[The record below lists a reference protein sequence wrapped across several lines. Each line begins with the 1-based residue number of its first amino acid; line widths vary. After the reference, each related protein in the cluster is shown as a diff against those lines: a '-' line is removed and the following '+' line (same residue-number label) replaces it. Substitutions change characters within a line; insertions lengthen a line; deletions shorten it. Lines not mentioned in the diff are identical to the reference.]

1 MIDMH
6 YDLLSVLYYCY
17 LRNDFRYVKEL
28 QGYFND
34 KNVHGLVANLYF
46 MSEEEMQREMKGRKI
61 DVVEMFKI
69 STELF
74 RKYFPNLD
82 VVFSIEGCDFIKNI
96 DELRKLYELGLR
108 SILLV
113 WNNKN
118 KYGGGTYA
126 TGGLT
131 EEGKKFIWE
140 AINLGITIDLSH
152 MNRETFEDTVS
163 ILKEAKNKSLNPKVI
178 VSHSDVYELFNHP
191 RNITDEQIKMLKEF
205 KPVMGLVSYA
215 MFLTDKDEEIE
226 VLKDKYLN
234 HIKHVID
241 ILGIDCVGIS
251 SDDMEYDSIL
261 LGNPVEK
268 IIFPYKDLKKE
279 IYNLLIKEFSIE
291 EVNKIMELNIKN
303 KLFEEV

>member
-34 KNVHGLVANLYF
+34 RNVYGIVANLYF

-74 RKYFPNLD
+74 RKYFPDLN

-205 KPVMGLVSYA
+205 KPVMGLVSYS

-241 ILGIDCVGIS
+241 ILGINCVGIS

-261 LGNPVEK
+261 LDNPVEN

>member
-34 KNVHGLVANLYF
+34 RNVHGIVANLYF

-74 RKYFPNLD
+74 RKYFPDLD

-191 RNITDEQIKMLKEF
+191 RNITGEQIKMLKEF
-205 KPVMGLVSYA
+205 KPVMGLVSYS

-241 ILGIDCVGIS
+241 ILGINCVGIS
-251 SDDMEYDSIL
+251 SDDMEYDRIL
-261 LGNPVEK
+261 LGNPVEN

>member
-61 DVVEMFKI
+61 DVVEMFKL

-96 DELRKLYELGLR
+96 DELTKLHELGLR

-140 AINLGITIDLSH
+140 AISLGIAIDLSH

-163 ILKEAKNKSLNPKVI
+163 ILKDAKNKSLNPKVI

-205 KPVMGLVSYA
+205 KPVMGLVSYS
-215 MFLTDKDEEIE
+215 MFMTDKDEEME

-268 IIFPYKDLKKE
+268 IIFPYKHLKRE
-279 IYNLLIKEFSIE
+279 IYNLLIKEFTEE
-291 EVNKIMELNIKN
+291 EVDKIMELNIKN

>member
-205 KPVMGLVSYA
+205 KPVMGLVSYS

-241 ILGIDCVGIS
+241 ILGINCVGIS
-251 SDDMEYDSIL
+251 SDDMKYDSIL
-261 LGNPVEK
+261 LGNPVEN

>member
-191 RNITDEQIKMLKEF
+191 RNITGEQIKMLKEF

-241 ILGIDCVGIS
+241 ILGINCVGIS

-261 LGNPVEK
+261 LGNPVEN

>member
-34 KNVHGLVANLYF
+34 RNVHGIVANLYF

-74 RKYFPNLD
+74 RKYFPDLN

-241 ILGIDCVGIS
+241 ILGINCVGIS

-261 LGNPVEK
+261 LGNPVEN

>member
-28 QGYFND
+28 QRYFND
-34 KNVHGLVANLYF
+34 RNVHGIVANLYF

-74 RKYFPNLD
+74 RKYFPDLN

-205 KPVMGLVSYA
+205 KPVMGLVSYS

-241 ILGIDCVGIS
+241 ILGINCVGIS

-261 LGNPVEK
+261 LGNPVEN

>member
-34 KNVHGLVANLYF
+34 RNVYGIVANLYF
-46 MSEEEMQREMKGRKI
+46 MSEEAMQREMKGRKI

-74 RKYFPNLD
+74 RKYFPDLN

-205 KPVMGLVSYA
+205 KPVMGLVSYS

-241 ILGIDCVGIS
+241 ILGINCVGIS

-261 LGNPVEK
+261 LGNPVEN

>member
-34 KNVHGLVANLYF
+34 RNVHGIVANLYF

-74 RKYFPNLD
+74 RKYFPDLN

-191 RNITDEQIKMLKEF
+191 RNITGEQIKMLKEF

-261 LGNPVEK
+261 LGNPVEN

>member
-34 KNVHGLVANLYF
+34 KNVHGIVANLYF

-74 RKYFPNLD
+74 RKYFPDLN

-205 KPVMGLVSYA
+205 KPVMGLVSYS

-241 ILGIDCVGIS
+241 ILGINCVGIS

-261 LGNPVEK
+261 LGNPVEN

>member
-205 KPVMGLVSYA
+205 KPVMGLVSYS
-215 MFLTDKDEEIE
+215 MFMTDKDEEIE

-268 IIFPYKDLKKE
+268 IIFPYKHLKRE
-279 IYNLLIKEFSIE
+279 IYNLLIKEFTEE

>member
-34 KNVHGLVANLYF
+34 RNVHGIVANLYF

-74 RKYFPNLD
+74 RKYFPDLN

-205 KPVMGLVSYA
+205 KPVMGLVSYS

-241 ILGIDCVGIS
+241 ILGINCVGIS

>member
-74 RKYFPNLD
+74 RKYFPDLD

-191 RNITDEQIKMLKEF
+191 RNITGEQIKMLKEF

-241 ILGIDCVGIS
+241 ILGINCVGIS

-261 LGNPVEK
+261 LGNPVEN

>member
-34 KNVHGLVANLYF
+34 RNVHGIVANFYF

-74 RKYFPNLD
+74 RKYFPDLN

-191 RNITDEQIKMLKEF
+191 RNITGEQIKMLKEF

-241 ILGIDCVGIS
+241 ILGINCVGIS

-261 LGNPVEK
+261 LGNPVEN

>member
-34 KNVHGLVANLYF
+34 RNVHGIVANLYF

-74 RKYFPNLD
+74 RKYFPDLD

-152 MNRETFEDTVS
+152 MNRETFEDIVS

-178 VSHSDVYELFNHP
+178 VSHSDVYDLFNHP

-205 KPVMGLVSYA
+205 KPVMGLVSYS

-241 ILGIDCVGIS
+241 ILGINCVGIS

>member
-34 KNVHGLVANLYF
+34 RNVHGIVANLYF

-74 RKYFPNLD
+74 RKYFPDLD

-241 ILGIDCVGIS
+241 ILGINCVGIS

-261 LGNPVEK
+261 LGNPVEN

>member
-34 KNVHGLVANLYF
+34 RNVHGIVANLYF

-74 RKYFPNLD
+74 RKYFPDLD

-205 KPVMGLVSYA
+205 KPVMGLVSYS

-241 ILGIDCVGIS
+241 ILGINCVGIS

-261 LGNPVEK
+261 LGNPVEN

>member
-34 KNVHGLVANLYF
+34 RNVHGIVANLYF
-46 MSEEEMQREMKGRKI
+46 MSEEEMQREIKGRKI

-74 RKYFPNLD
+74 RKYFPDLD

-205 KPVMGLVSYA
+205 KPVMGLVSYS

-241 ILGIDCVGIS
+241 ILGINCVGIS

-261 LGNPVEK
+261 LGNPVEN

>member
-34 KNVHGLVANLYF
+34 RNVHGIVANLYF
-46 MSEEEMQREMKGRKI
+46 MSEEEMQREMKGLKI

-74 RKYFPNLD
+74 RKYFPDLD

-205 KPVMGLVSYA
+205 KPVMGLVSYS

-241 ILGIDCVGIS
+241 ILGINCVGIS

-261 LGNPVEK
+261 LGNPVEN

>member
-28 QGYFND
+28 QRYFND
-34 KNVHGLVANLYF
+34 RNVHGIVANLYF

-74 RKYFPNLD
+74 RKYFPDLN

-241 ILGIDCVGIS
+241 ILGINCVGIS

-261 LGNPVEK
+261 LGNPVEN

>member
-61 DVVEMFKI
+61 DVVEMFKL

-205 KPVMGLVSYA
+205 KPVMSLVSYS
-215 MFLTDKDEEIE
+215 MFMTDKDEEME

-268 IIFPYKDLKKE
+268 IIFPYKHLKRE
-279 IYNLLIKEFSIE
+279 IYNLLIKEFTEE
-291 EVNKIMELNIKN
+291 EVDKIMELNIKN

>member
-74 RKYFPNLD
+74 RKYFPDLN

-191 RNITDEQIKMLKEF
+191 RNITGEQIKMLKEF

-261 LGNPVEK
+261 LGNPVEN

>member
-34 KNVHGLVANLYF
+34 RNVHGIVANLYF

-205 KPVMGLVSYA
+205 KPVMGLVSYS

-241 ILGIDCVGIS
+241 ILGINCVGIS

-261 LGNPVEK
+261 LGNPVEN

>member
-34 KNVHGLVANLYF
+34 RNVHGIVANLYF

-74 RKYFPNLD
+74 RKYFPDLN

-205 KPVMGLVSYA
+205 KPVMGLVSYS

-241 ILGIDCVGIS
+241 ILGINCVGIS

-261 LGNPVEK
+261 LGNPVEN

>member
-61 DVVEMFKI
+61 DVVEMFKL

-82 VVFSIEGCDFIKNI
+82 VVFSIEGCDFLKNI

-191 RNITDEQIKMLKEF
+191 RNITDEQIKMLKAF

-241 ILGIDCVGIS
+241 ILGINCVGIS
-251 SDDMEYDSIL
+251 SDDMKYDSIL
-261 LGNPVEK
+261 LGNPVEN
-268 IIFPYKDLKKE
+268 IIFPYKDLKK
-279 IYNLLIKEFSIE
+279 
-291 EVNKIMELNIKN
+291 
-303 KLFEEV
+303 

>member
-34 KNVHGLVANLYF
+34 KNVHGLVANFYF

-191 RNITDEQIKMLKEF
+191 RNITGEQIKMLKEF

-241 ILGIDCVGIS
+241 ILGINCVGIS

-261 LGNPVEK
+261 LGNPVEN

>member
-74 RKYFPNLD
+74 RKYFPDLD

-205 KPVMGLVSYA
+205 KPVMGLVSYS
-215 MFLTDKDEEIE
+215 MFLTDKDEKIE

>member
-74 RKYFPNLD
+74 RKYFPDLD

-205 KPVMGLVSYA
+205 KPVMGLVSYS

-241 ILGIDCVGIS
+241 ILGINCVGIS

-261 LGNPVEK
+261 LGNPVEN

>member
-205 KPVMGLVSYA
+205 KPVMGLVSYS

-241 ILGIDCVGIS
+241 ILGINCVGIS

>member
-34 KNVHGLVANLYF
+34 KNVHGLVANFYF

-96 DELRKLYELGLR
+96 DELRNLYELGLR

-205 KPVMGLVSYA
+205 KPVMGLVSYS

-241 ILGIDCVGIS
+241 ILGINCVGIS

-261 LGNPVEK
+261 LGNPVEN

>member
-61 DVVEMFKI
+61 DVVEMFKL

-205 KPVMGLVSYA
+205 KPVMGLVSYS
-215 MFLTDKDEEIE
+215 MFMTDKDEEIE

-251 SDDMEYDSIL
+251 SDDMEYDSIS

-268 IIFPYKDLKKE
+268 IIFPYKLLKRE
-279 IYNLLIKEFSIE
+279 IYNLLIKEFTEE

>member
-191 RNITDEQIKMLKEF
+191 RNITDEQIKMLKAF
-205 KPVMGLVSYA
+205 KPVMGLVSYS
-215 MFLTDKDEEIE
+215 MFLTDKDEKIE

>member
-131 EEGKKFIWE
+131 EEGKNFIWE

-205 KPVMGLVSYA
+205 KPVMGLVSYS

-241 ILGIDCVGIS
+241 ILGINCVGIS

>member
-34 KNVHGLVANLYF
+34 RNVHGIVANLYF

-61 DVVEMFKI
+61 DVVEMFKL

-205 KPVMGLVSYA
+205 KPVMGLVSYS

-241 ILGIDCVGIS
+241 ILGINCVGIS

-261 LGNPVEK
+261 LDNPVEN

>member
-74 RKYFPNLD
+74 RKYFPDLD

-205 KPVMGLVSYA
+205 KPVMGLVSYS
-215 MFLTDKDEEIE
+215 MFLTDKDEKIE

-241 ILGIDCVGIS
+241 ILEIDCVGIS
-251 SDDMEYDSIL
+251 SDDMEYDS
-261 LGNPVEK
+261 N
-268 IIFPYKDLKKE
+268 FTR
-279 IYNLLIKEFSIE
+279 
-291 EVNKIMELNIKN
+291 
-303 KLFEEV
+303 

>member
-34 KNVHGLVANLYF
+34 RNVHGIVANLYF

-74 RKYFPNLD
+74 RKYFPDLD

-205 KPVMGLVSYA
+205 KPVMGLVSYS

-241 ILGIDCVGIS
+241 ILGINCVGIS

>member
-34 KNVHGLVANLYF
+34 RNVHGIVTNLYF

-74 RKYFPNLD
+74 RKYFPDLN

-205 KPVMGLVSYA
+205 KPVMGLVSYS

-241 ILGIDCVGIS
+241 ILGINCVGIS

-261 LGNPVEK
+261 LGNPVEN

>member
-46 MSEEEMQREMKGRKI
+46 ISEEEMQREMKGRKI

-74 RKYFPNLD
+74 RKYFPDLD

-191 RNITDEQIKMLKEF
+191 RNITGEQIKMLKEF

-241 ILGIDCVGIS
+241 ILGINCVGIA

-261 LGNPVEK
+261 LGNPVEN